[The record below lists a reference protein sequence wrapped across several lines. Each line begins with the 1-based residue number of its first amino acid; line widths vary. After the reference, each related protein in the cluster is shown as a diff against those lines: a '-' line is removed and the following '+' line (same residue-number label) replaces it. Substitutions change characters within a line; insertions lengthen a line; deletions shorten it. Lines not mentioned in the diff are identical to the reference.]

1 MAADADSLKAIRFTY
16 QSRLLDNILPA
27 SITFA
32 ATHKASLGNTAET
45 INKSTILLNGSVSW
59 NHKDV
64 CNRILSVNKYV
75 IDYNW
80 CFALG
85 AYLKTICMTACD
97 FIS

>member
-45 INKSTILLNGSVSW
+45 INTSILLNGSVSW

-85 AYLKTICMTACD
+85 QYLKPSA
-97 FIS
+97 